1 MESCS
6 VETQS
11 LGSSS
16 SSVQLG
22 RVKWFNNKAGFG
34 FITVTTEGPFK
45 GTDVFAHHSGIS
57 VLNEQYK
64 YLVQGEYVE
73 FHLEKTDGVKHKY
86 QAGKVSGLNGGN
98 LMCETRREF
107 RQTRAIFQETKQE
120 LVETLK
126 EVLPVETQVLT
137 QQPKKRTYNKQPK
150 QQSNDAIDNGGEW
163 GTVQKNSTIRKNK
176 KSNSQVKL

>member
-16 SSVQLG
+16 SSAQMG

-107 RQTRAIFQETKQE
+107 RQTRATYQETKQE
-120 LVETLK
+120 MNEPLK

-137 QQPKKRTYNKQPK
+137 PQPKKRTYNKQPK
-150 QQSNDAIDNGGEW
+150 QQSNDVTDNGGEW
-163 GTVQKNSTIRKNK
+163 RTIQKNSTIKKNK
-176 KSNSQVKL
+176 KSIPQVKV

>member
-11 LGSSS
+11 LETSSS
-16 SSVQLG
+16 SIQMG

-34 FITVTTEGPFK
+34 FITVSTEGPFK
-45 GTDVFAHHSGIS
+45 GTDVFTHHSGIS

-73 FHLEKTDGVKHKY
+73 FNLEKSDGVKHKY

-98 LMCETRREF
+98 LMCETRRDF
-107 RQTRAIFQETKQE
+107 RQTRAIYQETKQE
-120 LVETLK
+120 VNETLK
-126 EVLPVETQVLT
+126 EMMPIEPQLLT
-137 QQPKKRTYNKQPK
+137 PQPKKRIYNKKPK
-150 QQSNDAIDNGGEW
+150 QQSNDTTDDEW
-163 GTVQKNSTIRKNK
+163 KSVQKKSTVGKNK
-176 KSNSQVKL
+176 KTTSQVRM